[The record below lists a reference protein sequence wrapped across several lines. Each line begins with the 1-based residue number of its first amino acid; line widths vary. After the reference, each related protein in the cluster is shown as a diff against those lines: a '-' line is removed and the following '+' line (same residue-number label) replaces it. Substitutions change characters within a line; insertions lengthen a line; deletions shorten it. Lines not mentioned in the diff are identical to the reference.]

1 MTIALPACPPCI
13 YGPGIRPAIGD
24 TVYCALKHKGAAAVL
39 EEWIRNVPLT
49 LVERIVADRKAQGT
63 PIWSLASIELMRR
76 TQETSRAA

>member
-1 MTIALPACPPCI
+1 M
-13 YGPGIRPAIGD
+13 
-24 TVYCALKHKGAAAVL
+24 L

-76 TQETSRAA
+76 TQETCKAA